1 MTYDYLIVGAGLFGA
16 TFANLATAKGKKC
29 LVIER
34 RATVGGNVYTEN
46 REGIEVHVYGAHIF
60 HTSDEEVWSYVNKF
74 ASFNGY
80 VNSPLANYHGEIYH
94 LPFNMNTFREMWGVT
109 TAEEAQA
116 IIEAQVKEANIG
128 EPENLEEQAIKM
140 VGYDIYRKLVKEYT
154 EKQWGRPCTQ
164 LPPFIIKRLPVRFTY
179 DNNYFNDK
187 YQGIPNSGYTAIIEK
202 MLEGSDV
209 MLGADF
215 LKDKDK
221 YRALAKRVVYTG
233 AVDEL
238 FGYFLGKLEYRTLR
252 FETETLDIKDYQ
264 GNAVIN
270 YTSHEQPYTRII
282 EHKHFV
288 FGTQEKTIITK
299 EYSKAWEEGDQP
311 YYPVNDQRNNS
322 LAAKYIAKAAEE
334 GYILGGR
341 LADYTYYNMDAVIKK
356 AMELA
361 EKII

>member
-1 MTYDYLIVGAGLFGA
+1 MKYDFIIVGAGLFGA
-16 TFANLATAKGKKC
+16 TFANLATSKGKKC
-29 LVIER
+29 LVIEKR
-34 RATVGGNVYTEN
+34 NTVGGNVYTEK

-60 HTSDEEVWSYVNKF
+60 HTSDEEVWNYVNGF
-74 ASFNGY
+74 ASFNNY
-80 VNSPLANYHGEIYH
+80 INSPLANYHGEMYH
-94 LPFNMNTFREMWGVT
+94 LPFNMNTFHEMWGVN
-109 TAEEAQA
+109 TAEEAKA
-116 IIEAQVKEANIG
+116 IIDAQVKEANIG

-154 EKQWGRPCTQ
+154 EKQWGRPCNT

-187 YQGIPNSGYTAIIEK
+187 YQGIPVEGYTAMVRR
-202 MLEGSDV
+202 MLHGSRV
-209 MLGADF
+209 MLGVDF
-215 LKDKDK
+215 LSDKEGFRSMADK
-221 YRALAKRVVYTG
+221 VVYTG

-238 FGYFLGKLEYRTLR
+238 FDFSLGKLEYRTLR
-252 FETETLDIKDYQ
+252 FETKTLDIKDYQ

-282 EHKHFV
+282 EHKHFN
-288 FGTQEKTIITK
+288 FGTQDKTIITR

-311 YYPVNDQRNNS
+311 YYPVNDKKNNE
-322 LAAKYIAKAAEE
+322 LAAKYKAKAEEE

-361 EKII
+361 KKII